1 MYGVRLLLPVSH
13 SVSQYCT
20 AKPLLVTF
28 RHCSRL
34 ILLRD
39 VYTEKLLGCGL
50 RDYGSVRQWRSTSLS
65 AGGLMG
71 SDVDEAMEDEGVS
84 ESVKRGAE
92 QLSTDELRAAH
103 ERHAQEDEGD
113 MIQLV
118 RW

>member
-1 MYGVRLLLPVSH
+1 
-13 SVSQYCT
+13 
-20 AKPLLVTF
+20 
-28 RHCSRL
+28 
-34 ILLRD
+34 
-39 VYTEKLLGCGL
+39 
-50 RDYGSVRQWRSTSLS
+50 
-65 AGGLMG
+65 MG